1 MVGILIITHN
11 QIGEVML
18 NTAESMLGKSLPRVK
33 SIGIPGNMKPDM
45 LGSYADQIKLTI
57 EELDQGQGVLIM
69 TDIIGATPNN
79 LAQYFSA
86 EKNVKIISGL
96 NLPMLMRVIN
106 YSDQPLELLAKIGI
120 VGANKGITKEIDI

>member
-11 QIGEVML
+11 RIGDEML
-18 NTAESMLGKSLPRVK
+18 ETAESMLGKPLPRAQ
-33 SIGIPGNMKPDM
+33 SISIPSNMTPDM
-45 LGSYADQIKLTI
+45 LGTYADQIRLTI
-57 EELDQGQGVLIM
+57 EQLDQGQGVLIM
-69 TDIIGATPNN
+69 TDMIGATPNN
-79 LAQYFSA
+79 LAHYFSA

-96 NLPMLMRVIN
+96 NLPMLIRVIN

>member
-11 QIGEVML
+11 SIGEVML
-18 NTAESMLGKSLPRVK
+18 ETAESMMGKTLNRVK
-33 SIGIPGNMKPDM
+33 TIGIPGNLSPDM
-45 LGSYADQIKLTI
+45 LGSYADQIRATI
-57 EELDQGQGVLIM
+57 EQLDKGHGVLIM
-69 TDIIGATPNN
+69 TDMIGATPNN

-86 EKNVKIISGL
+86 EKHVKIISGL

>member
-11 QIGEVML
+11 RIGEDML
-18 NTAESMLGKSLPRVK
+18 ETAESMMGKTFPKIK
-33 SIGIPGNMKPDM
+33 SIGIPGNLSPEK
-45 LGSYADQIKLTI
+45 LGIYADQIKATI
-57 EELDQGQGVLIM
+57 DELDKGKGVLIM

-79 LAQYFSA
+79 LAQYFS
-86 EKNVKIISGL
+86 EQKQVKIISGL
-96 NLPMLMRVIN
+96 NLPMLIRVIN